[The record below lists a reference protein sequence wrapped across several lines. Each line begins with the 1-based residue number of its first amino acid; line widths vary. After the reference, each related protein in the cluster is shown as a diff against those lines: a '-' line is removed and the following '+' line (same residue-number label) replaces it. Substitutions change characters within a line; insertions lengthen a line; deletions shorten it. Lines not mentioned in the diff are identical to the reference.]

1 MKKNILEFVNVNMIY
16 DDGYVA
22 IEDFNL
28 SIDSG
33 EFVTLLGP
41 SGCGKTTM
49 LKIIGGFI
57 YPTRGKILYNG
68 IDIKDISIAKRPTAT
83 VFQDYALFPNMT
95 VRQNIEY
102 GLKLMRAPLE
112 NVSKDISVQANK
124 IYQSAQ
130 KLANSKIRDIAKT
143 QENIK
148 KSIEKLS
155 KKYNKNS
162 FLQSI
167 KKMNKSEYLSTL
179 DKYYEQLEKT
189 YGTDFVSK
197 ISFKNKIFDWFNSIF
212 SFFSIPYQFKISSK
226 KMNEIEKEIYNLK
239 KWYRYKKPIDEK
251 IEVLNEKFDDLDYN
265 ISYWQN
271 YANSKKESYEKKYL
285 TRKLNKEEIRK
296 KSNDI
301 IKLVGL
307 VGKENNYPD
316 ELSGGMKQRV
326 ALARALVIEP
336 EIVLLDEPLGALDAK
351 VRSQLQNEL
360 KRLHKESG
368 LTFILVTHDQEE
380 ALMLS
385 DKIVVMSQG
394 KIEQVGT
401 SNEIY
406 DTPINPWVAKFIGRI
421 NIFNV
426 QALKNNEFIFD
437 SKKYKFNDDISFKP
451 KDHDNVLM
459 TIRPEDFEIT
469 DSLGIINNAVIVD
482 IIYKGIMYDIKCK
495 WNDQIINV
503 ESTKKYQINS
513 NINLAVDWND
523 IHFIRG
529 NNNE

>member
-1 MKKNILEFVNVNMIY
+1 
-16 DDGYVA
+16 
-22 IEDFNL
+22 
-28 SIDSG
+28 
-33 EFVTLLGP
+33 
-41 SGCGKTTM
+41 
-49 LKIIGGFI
+49 
-57 YPTRGKILYNG
+57 
-68 IDIKDISIAKRPTAT
+68 
-83 VFQDYALFPNMT
+83 
-95 VRQNIEY
+95 
-102 GLKLMRAPLE
+102 
-112 NVSKDISVQANK
+112 
-124 IYQSAQ
+124 
-130 KLANSKIRDIAKT
+130 
-143 QENIK
+143 
-148 KSIEKLS
+148 
-155 KKYNKNS
+155 
-162 FLQSI
+162 
-167 KKMNKSEYLSTL
+167 
-179 DKYYEQLEKT
+179 
-189 YGTDFVSK
+189 
-197 ISFKNKIFDWFNSIF
+197 
-212 SFFSIPYQFKISSK
+212 
-226 KMNEIEKEIYNLK
+226 MNEIEKDIYNLK
-239 KWYRYKKPIDEK
+239 KWYRYKKPIDDK
-251 IEVLNEKFDDLDYN
+251 IEVLSEKFDDLDYK

-285 TRKLNKEEIRK
+285 TRKLNKDEIRQ

-336 EIVLLDEPLGALDAK
+336 EIILLDEPLGALDAK

-360 KRLHKESG
+360 KRLHKELG

-421 NIFNV
+421 NIFKV
-426 QALKNNEFIFD
+426 KTTTNNEFIFD

-451 KDHDNVLM
+451 KLNDDVLM

-469 DSLGIINNAVIVD
+469 DNFGLINNAIIVD

-503 ESTKKYQINS
+503 ESTKKYQIGS

-529 NNNE
+529 KNDE

>member
-1 MKKNILEFVNVNMIY
+1 
-16 DDGYVA
+16 
-22 IEDFNL
+22 
-28 SIDSG
+28 
-33 EFVTLLGP
+33 
-41 SGCGKTTM
+41 
-49 LKIIGGFI
+49 
-57 YPTRGKILYNG
+57 
-68 IDIKDISIAKRPTAT
+68 
-83 VFQDYALFPNMT
+83 
-95 VRQNIEY
+95 
-102 GLKLMRAPLE
+102 
-112 NVSKDISVQANK
+112 
-124 IYQSAQ
+124 
-130 KLANSKIRDIAKT
+130 
-143 QENIK
+143 
-148 KSIEKLS
+148 
-155 KKYNKNS
+155 
-162 FLQSI
+162 
-167 KKMNKSEYLSTL
+167 
-179 DKYYEQLEKT
+179 
-189 YGTDFVSK
+189 
-197 ISFKNKIFDWFNSIF
+197 
-212 SFFSIPYQFKISSK
+212 
-226 KMNEIEKEIYNLK
+226 
-239 KWYRYKKPIDEK
+239 WYRYKKPIDEK
-251 IEVLNEKFDDLDYN
+251 IEVLNEKFDDLDYK

-285 TRKLNKEEIRK
+285 TRKLNKEEIHQ

-307 VGKENNYPD
+307 IGKENNYPD

-360 KRLHKESG
+360 KRLHKELG

-421 NIFNV
+421 NIFAV
-426 QALKNNEFIFD
+426 KTTINNEFIFD
-437 SKKYKFNDDISFKP
+437 FKKYKFNDDISFKP
-451 KDHDNVLM
+451 KINDTVLM

-469 DSLGIINNAVIVD
+469 DNLGLINNATIVD

-503 ESTKKYQINS
+503 ESTKKYQIGS

-529 NNNE
+529 NNDE